1 MQRDTETTML
11 GQPVAFSDGLGDR
24 VVLEDEATRDTSE
37 KLYLRPLFKPQQRAV
52 QERAAR
58 LINFTHIRFARVR
71 GLDTEGDQLVL
82 ASDYVAGTRLST
94 VLEISADH
102 QLRIDIDTALHLTR
116 ELLSALAVLHDSR
129 NVTHGVLSPE
139 RLVLTPKWR
148 LVVVD
153 YTLGLAI
160 ERLKLSRSRLW
171 NDLRVPMPPAA
182 GVVRF
187 DRRADVAQVGMVA
200 LALVLGR
207 SIRRD
212 EYPNRIRQLLD
223 EVVEWRRAT
232 RATPLGAELRG
243 WFERALPIESRRPF
257 TTIRDAQKGLE
268 DVVTQSAEYRPALGS
283 LKEFLKR
290 YDELMVRMAPAVG
303 TAPDA
308 DAAKEPEVAAA
319 GEAPAEPAEDPSPEP
334 MPLTVATAEEAGR
347 AEAPSPA
354 PDGEAA
360 EADTGA
366 SATASRSARHSER
379 PKAKGGAKSSAGR
392 EKTRKPRKS
401 AARAAE
407 PLVDPPSPDDADD
420 EIAWIEAELA
430 RLAGEGALQVADTV
444 APAGGVSES
453 AGALPEL
460 EADASVVEPAADL
473 AAPEQQPTV
482 SSDAETTADLTASAD
497 SSLDEILEI
506 TALADAARG
515 IDIAPARAVGNAGAD
530 PSEELFAAQ
539 PTTSEPAA
547 RAEEIRLDREPVTLQ
562 AHEESPGAGESLVQ
576 LSPGSGALGVDADR
590 SLDVWELDIAA
601 IAPVADASVQP
612 DLPAPTPPDVPTVAH
627 VEDAGEVARAQ
638 TLEPDAPGPGSLV
651 IHEASGSATSG
662 GASTPARDDAA
673 DDLSASE
680 AVREVET
687 VAATPA
693 PVEMA
698 VPLDAAAEQH
708 TASIGAAPEW
718 TLTNPTPD
726 TRPAAEAV
734 DEATGPA
741 VEADVLQSPLAD
753 ELTAP
758 LPFDQ
763 EPLEAAAILSAHAET
778 VEEIL
783 GALAEPE
790 DTLASHESAELDS
803 ETDGSGEPM
812 EGAASRPWAADEVTS
827 DAGVRVADSESIES
841 SRAEVQAALS
851 ESLDAIEADRD
862 ASRTDAV
869 ETAETAGRDTES
881 TGDHAGSA
889 VSGWLDNISWLRG
902 RRNETADEA
911 AGGEE
916 GAAFA
921 EADVNRQLDTA
932 TAQRV
937 EHAASDA
944 APTSLFEGGEGPA
957 ADAAVALNSDL
968 QAAPAGTDATGDVAA
983 PVRTS
988 LWDRVRA
995 IGRRGGRRPDAD
1007 DEIVFPRA
1015 DGSVSI
1021 RPESVAADIPPPT
1034 APEVEQTHAA
1044 LTTITEPRA
1053 IPVPAR
1059 ADPATTGADGPSA
1072 ADAVMAPD
1080 ASAEVSDLASGAE
1093 VGVAGQTATV
1103 STATPQAASTESE
1116 ASLQAPSASPDPADR
1131 HRASEAP
1138 PEPVSSAPVD
1148 DARTVVPAPSPL
1160 GYVDALAV
1168 APPPIPVSVDAPESG
1183 VSPEPDDEREARE
1196 VTVGIDSRAAAGLV
1210 EPAAPEA
1217 VAAIEP
1223 PSAPAEVPPAAAG
1236 DSRDTRP
1243 SEQSGPARKD
1253 RRKGR
1258 SGKPR
1263 KGKGRPAGPI
1273 PSPIAVT
1280 PAPPAMVDEP
1290 ARSVAPAPA
1299 GPAAPEI
1306 APTPLAASEARLPP
1320 WLRGRSIPDTPPTPA
1335 DAAGEPPAVA
1345 LSAVSTP
1352 APVDLAGSLPPPMPQ
1367 SVAPSAESQREW
1379 AARSAGEGP
1388 RARADIAAAPLGL
1401 RDDQSVVWHQGVG
1414 SPAEVSRT
1422 ERRAL
1427 GTSRWR
1433 ALNWRRIA
1441 AASIVLIL
1449 LEGASLAA
1457 VYWMMTPTQLGTLA
1471 VQTNPTGIEVLVD
1484 GRPHGVT
1491 PILEELP
1498 PGRYV
1503 LELRGLKARKVV
1515 PVEISAGVHTAQFIA
1530 WPREVLTGGVRIVS
1544 VPDGAEVTID
1554 GTAYGPAPV
1563 EVTDLTAGRHQVVL
1577 SGSGGSVSTT
1587 VHVLADRVTEFEV
1600 AIYSGWIA
1608 VFSPVKL
1615 DLFEQGRPIG
1625 TSEDGRILAA
1635 PGLHEIEVV
1644 SERLGYRAVFRVNV
1658 VPGEVTPLSIEPPP
1672 GRLIVDGAE
1681 GSEVWVDGRLAG
1693 VTPLAEIDVPLGT
1706 RRIEL
1711 RHPDGRV
1718 DRFTETATLAESI
1731 RITPRQLV
1739 GRNGAGPSP

>member
-71 GLDTEGDQLVL
+71 GVDTEGDQLVL
-82 ASDYVAGTRLST
+82 ASDYVAGPRLST
-94 VLEISADH
+94 VLEIAADH

-207 SIRRD
+207 PIRRD

-232 RATPLGAELRG
+232 RTTPLGAELRG
-243 WFERALPIESRRPF
+243 WFERALPLESRRPF
-257 TTIRDAQKGLE
+257 TSIREAQKGLE

-290 YDELMVRMAPAVG
+290 YDELMVRLAPPVE

-308 DAAKEPEVAAA
+308 GAAEEPEVAV
-319 GEAPAEPAEDPSPEP
+319 AEDAAAE
-334 MPLTVATAEEAGR
+334 LAEERSPAPMSLAEATPEEADR
-347 AEAPSPA
+347 AEAPVSA
-354 PDGEAA
+354 PDGETVAA
-360 EADTGA
+360 DAGA
-366 SATASRSARHSER
+366 SATASRSER
-379 PKAKGGAKSSAGR
+379 PKAKGGAKSSLGR
-392 EKTRKPRKS
+392 EKARKPRKS
-401 AARAAE
+401 AARPAK
-407 PLVDPPSPDDADD
+407 PQVDPPPSDDTDD

-430 RLAGEGALQVADTV
+430 RLASEGALQVAGTDTER
-444 APAGGVSES
+444 GDES
-453 AGALPEL
+453 ASAGRLPGP
-460 EADASVVEPAADL
+460 EADAPVVEPPAGLDST
-473 AAPEQQPTV
+473 EQPTA
-482 SSDAETTADLTASAD
+482 SADAETTADLTSPAD
-497 SSLDEILEI
+497 ASLDEILEI
-506 TALADAARG
+506 TPLADAADT
-515 IDIAPARAVGNAGAD
+515 IDIAPAPVGDAGAD
-530 PSEELFAAQ
+530 TIEALFAAE

-547 RAEEIRLDREPVTLQ
+547 QAGEIDLDREPVALE
-562 AHEESPGAGESLVQ
+562 AHEESPAAGESLVQ
-576 LSPGSGALGVDADR
+576 LSPGPEALGEDADR
-590 SLDVWELDIAA
+590 SLDVWELDVAA
-601 IAPVADASVQP
+601 IEPVADASVQP
-612 DLPAPTPPDVPTVAH
+612 DLPAPTTPDNEAVAH
-627 VEDAGEVARAQ
+627 ADDVGEVPQASMF
-638 TLEPDAPGPGSLV
+638 EPDDSVPGPLS

-662 GASTPARDDAA
+662 GASTPARDDTA
-673 DDLSASE
+673 DDLSAGE
-680 AVREVET
+680 VVREVET
-687 VAATPA
+687 LAATPA
-693 PVEMA
+693 LVETA

-726 TRPAAEAV
+726 ARPAAEAV

-741 VEADVLQSPLAD
+741 VEADVLQSPLRD

-790 DTLASHESAELDS
+790 DTLASHDSTPDLAIELTTGSHEPPAELDS
-803 ETDGSGEPM
+803 VIDRSGEP
-812 EGAASRPWAADEVTS
+812 RADEVETT
-827 DAGVRVADSESIES
+827 E
-841 SRAEVQAALS
+841 RAS
-851 ESLDAIEADRD
+851 
-862 ASRTDAV
+862 
-869 ETAETAGRDTES
+869 RDTES
-881 TGDHAGSA
+881 PGDEAGSA

-902 RRNETADEA
+902 RRNETPVEA
-911 AGGEE
+911 ARDEE
-916 GAAFA
+916 HGAPA
-921 EADVNRQLDTA
+921 EADVAPPLETETA
-932 TAQRV
+932 LRE
-937 EHAASDA
+937 EHDSSPSVA
-944 APTSLFEGGEGPA
+944 APTILFGESESA
-957 ADAAVALNSDL
+957 EADTAVALNSDPE
-968 QAAPAGTDATGDVAA
+968 ATPPGSDATGDDAA
-983 PVRTS
+983 PARTS

-995 IGRRGGRRPDAD
+995 IGRRGGRRAEAD

-1015 DGSVSI
+1015 SGSVSI
-1021 RPESVAADIPPPT
+1021 RPETVADDTPPP
-1034 APEVEQTHAA
+1034 AEPEVEQTDAA
-1044 LTTITEPRA
+1044 LTAIVETEA
-1053 IPVPAR
+1053 IPVPAS
-1059 ADPATTGADGPSA
+1059 AEPATTGADGPSA
-1072 ADAVMAPD
+1072 ADEAMAPA
-1080 ASAEVSDLASGAE
+1080 ASAGAGDSTADFSSSVEVDGAVE
-1093 VGVAGQTATV
+1093 TATV
-1103 STATPQAASTESE
+1103 SSATAQAATTESD
-1116 ASLQAPSASPDPADR
+1116 ASLQAPPAAPDAADTDSASEALP
-1131 HRASEAP
+1131 EAP

-1148 DARTVVPAPSPL
+1148 DGKTILPAPSPL

-1168 APPPIPVSVDAPESG
+1168 APPPIPVSVDAPPSA
-1183 VSPEPDDEREARE
+1183 VTPEPDRQSAPEGTA
-1196 VTVGIDSRAAAGLV
+1196 TIDSGAPAGSA
-1210 EPAAPEA
+1210 EPDA

-1223 PSAPAEVPPAAAG
+1223 LPAPAEASPAAAA
-1236 DSRDTRP
+1236 DSRDTRA
-1243 SEQSGPARKD
+1243 SEQSGPRKG
-1253 RRKGR
+1253 RRKGK

-1263 KGKGRPAGPI
+1263 RGKGKPAEPI
-1273 PSPIAVT
+1273 PSPIAVA
-1280 PAPPAMVDEP
+1280 PRPPAMVDEP
-1290 ARSVAPAPA
+1290 VRSVAPAPA

-1306 APTPLAASEARLPP
+1306 SPAPLAASEARLPP
-1320 WLRGRSIPDTPPTPA
+1320 WLRGRSTPDTPPAA
-1335 DAAGEPPAVA
+1335 DAAGEPAVP
-1345 LSAVSTP
+1345 LSAVSAP
-1352 APVDLAGSLPPPMPQ
+1352 APFDPGTSLPPPMPQ
-1367 SVAPSAESQREW
+1367 SVAPSVEPGREW
-1379 AARSAGEGP
+1379 TAHAGDGP
-1388 RARADIAAAPLGL
+1388 PAEADVATAPLGL
-1401 RDDQSVVWHQGVG
+1401 RDDHDVVWHQGVG
-1414 SPAEVSRT
+1414 SPAEVSQT

-1433 ALNWRRIA
+1433 SLDWRRIA

-1449 LEGASLAA
+1449 LEGASFAA

-1471 VQTNPTGIEVLVD
+1471 VQTNPSGIEVLVD
-1484 GRPHGVT
+1484 GRPHGLT

-1563 EVTDLTAGRHQVVL
+1563 EVPDLTAGRHQVVI

-1600 AIYSGWIA
+1600 AIYSGWVA

-1635 PGLHEIEVV
+1635 PGLHEIEAV

-1658 VPGEVTPLSIEPPP
+1658 VPGEITPLSIELPP

-1693 VTPLAEIDVPLGT
+1693 VAPLAEIDVPLGT

-1718 DRFTETATLAESI
+1718 DRFTETATLVESI

-1739 GRNGAGPSP
+1739 GRNGARPPS